1 MNEIVVNVNAKP
13 GEIEFDLSALKENLA
28 AELEPYK
35 NLLVTE
41 ETVKASKKDLAMLR
55 ANKKMLNDRKIEV
68 KKAFTEPY
76 ERFEKEVKEALALF
90 DNAISNV
97 DGQVKAF
104 EEKTKEEKKAHI
116 RELYDNMI
124 TEELAEYLPF
134 DKVFVTDWLKASVK
148 DKEVIDA
155 IEYRMSIVR
164 DEIGAIKALNSEIE
178 ADLLLTYKQYGQVAA
193 IKKHSDYLETKSL
206 AEKRLAEEAQRKAE
220 AEKEA
225 EVERRVAERLA
236 EKEPVAEP
244 IVADAPKDGKVTF
257 TVDENDA
264 DKVREFLRFS
274 LIHYT
279 EE

>member
-134 DKVFVTDWLKASVK
+134 DKVFVADWLKASVK

-193 IKKHSDYLETKSL
+193 IKKHSDYLATKSL

-257 TVDENDA
+257 TVDESDA